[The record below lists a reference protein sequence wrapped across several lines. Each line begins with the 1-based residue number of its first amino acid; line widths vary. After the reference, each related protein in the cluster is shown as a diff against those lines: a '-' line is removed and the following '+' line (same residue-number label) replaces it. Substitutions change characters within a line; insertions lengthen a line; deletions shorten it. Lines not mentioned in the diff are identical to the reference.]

1 MTSALEPV
9 QTIFTACVAVT
20 VANAFWI
27 AVLHA
32 KQTILL
38 GRIERAEE
46 RIREAQAE
54 AHAQALRLAQ
64 AEAEIDNQEARLYLR
79 EVTSRSECSSRLT

>member
-1 MTSALEPV
+1 MASALEPV

-46 RIREAQAE
+46 RIGSP
-54 AHAQALRLAQ
+54 
-64 AEAEIDNQEARLYLR
+64 
-79 EVTSRSECSSRLT
+79 SRSPCPKPTGSPKPKPKSTTKKPGCTCGK

>member
-54 AHAQALRLAQ
+54 A
-64 AEAEIDNQEARLYLR
+64 
-79 EVTSRSECSSRLT
+79 SS